1 MHCNFMPSLSPA
13 LSINKT
19 RRPIGGSGASS
30 LITGL
35 LAYWKL
41 DTNSWLDSSGNGNA
55 LAYFDS
61 QVSTA
66 TGKIGNSALFSG
78 SNCLYKSSFSITT
91 NCSFSFWFKSSTITG
106 SDIGVGVGEV
116 NVDYAGGFRV
126 LSIDGQIYFQC
137 PTNDVAISSGSY
149 CDGTFHH
156 CAGIADGS
164 SIKLYLDASL
174 VGEFTGS
181 LGSVIKS
188 DMLIG
193 SASDAVAQNGTQIDE
208 VGVWSRALSQA
219 EITSLYNSG
228 AGKTYPFN

>member
-1 MHCNFMPSLSPA
+1 MYLGLGLRVRSAIYKRTS
-13 LSINKT
+13 
-19 RRPIGGSGASS
+19 ASS
-30 LITGL
+30 ILSGL

-41 DTNSWLDSSGNGNA
+41 DTNSWLDSSGNGNT
-55 LAYFDS
+55 LAYFGS

-91 NCSFSFWFKSSTITG
+91 NCSFSFWFKSSTTTG
-106 SDIGVGVGEV
+106 ADIGVGVGEV
-116 NVDYAGGFRV
+116 NGGYAGGFRV

-156 CAGIADGS
+156 CVAVASGDS
-164 SIKLYLDASL
+164 TKLYLDGSL
-174 VGEFTGS
+174 DGEFTGS
-181 LGSVIKS
+181 LGTVSKS

-193 SASDAVAQNGTQIDE
+193 SFSDGVAQNGTQIHE
-208 VGVWSRALSQA
+208 VGVWNRVLTGT
-219 EITSLYNSG
+219 EITSLYNAG
-228 AGKTYPFN
+228 VGKTYPFS